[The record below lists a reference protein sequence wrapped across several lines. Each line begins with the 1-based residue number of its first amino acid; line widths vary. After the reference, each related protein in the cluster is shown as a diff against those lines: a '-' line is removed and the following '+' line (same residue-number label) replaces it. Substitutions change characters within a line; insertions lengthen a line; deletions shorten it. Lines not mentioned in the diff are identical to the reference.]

1 MNNIKKDI
9 LLSDVLPVPKRT
21 HSVYKM
27 NTISDDRGSL
37 ISLETMKNVP
47 FDIKR
52 IFYIFNNTKRQT
64 RGMHAHRNDRQF
76 LFSLTGA
83 VNVHLDDGVTKS
95 IIQLNSPDIGLLVE
109 NMVWI
114 ELHDFSSDC
123 CLVTLSNDIYEE
135 SDYIRDYNEFL
146 KENNDEFN

>member
-1 MNNIKKDI
+1 MKKNSRDIIINDI
-9 LLSDVLPVPKRT
+9 LTVPRLT
-21 HSVYKM
+21 HSIYKM
-27 NTISDDRGSL
+27 NTISDERGSL

-52 IFYIFNNTKRQT
+52 IFYIFNNTKQHS

-83 VNVHLDDGVTKS
+83 VNVHLDDGITKS

-146 KENNDEFN
+146 KENDDAFN